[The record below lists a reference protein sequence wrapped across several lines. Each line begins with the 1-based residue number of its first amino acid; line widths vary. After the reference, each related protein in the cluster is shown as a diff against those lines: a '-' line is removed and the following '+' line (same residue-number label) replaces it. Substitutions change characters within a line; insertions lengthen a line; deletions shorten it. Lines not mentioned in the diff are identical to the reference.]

1 MSASEKLEA
10 FGMVLLMKIR
20 EESAKNGLRI
30 VSHVLMDNILPVIV
44 NKKCND
50 TDCVAISGDRINVR
64 FHDIMVSFIYPGAV
78 PAINSEQ
85 MNLTVIEVLE
95 QLYAMP
101 VCLRTEV
108 TINGGQKLWSELTGT
123 DVIDCLF
130 NMRVATQS
138 FTKRVEAAQ

>member
-1 MSASEKLEA
+1 MSAAEKLEA

-20 EESAKNGLRI
+20 EESSKNGLRI

-44 NKKCND
+44 NKKCGD
-50 TDCVAISGDRINVR
+50 TECVAICGDRINVR
-64 FHDIMVSFIYPGAV
+64 FHDIMVGFVYPGAV
-78 PAINSEQ
+78 PAINAEQ

-101 VCLRTEV
+101 ICIRTEV